1 MKEMYTPM
9 TIAHKS
15 RVLDMTRGDPFRLVL
30 QFSLPLFC
38 SNMLQQVY
46 NLTDTALA
54 GHLLGSAAL
63 AEIGATAA
71 LYGLIMNFAFGM
83 NNGLALTVSR
93 CFGAGEREG
102 IRRAVGWMVTL
113 SAAVSL
119 VLTTVSLLGRGAL
132 LQVLQ
137 VPAEVWDGAAA
148 YLTVILLGIPLTMLY
163 NMEAALLRAVGN
175 SVTPLLFL
183 LFSSVLNVG
192 LDAAFMGPLGMGVRG
207 AAVAT
212 VLAQGISA
220 VLGAVY
226 LVRSYPELHFA
237 PAHFKKSTR
246 RAVMNMFWA
255 GMSMGLMS
263 AIYNLGSVA
272 LQSSINA
279 LGSVYITAQT
289 AARRMA
295 EMYFIPGG
303 ALGIGV
309 ATFSSQNLGA
319 GRRSR
324 IWQSVRAA
332 LKIYFVWWLFVLA
345 FTFLLG
351 EPVLRLIT
359 GSSDARI
366 ISNAMLYLKIS
377 VPIIP
382 PMAVLVILRNML
394 QGIRHTVEPLLA
406 SALELIGKVIFAV
419 WLVPVWGYRAVCFCE
434 PTTWIICF
442 VFILLAVWRCR
453 SDLQDACPPDKTPA

>member
-1 MKEMYTPM
+1 M

-102 IRRAVGWMVTL
+102 IRRAVGWMLTL

>member
-1 MKEMYTPM
+1 M
-9 TIAHKS
+9 TTAHKS

-38 SNMLQQVY
+38 SNLLQQVY

-113 SAAVSL
+113 SAAVSI

-303 ALGIGV
+303 ALGISV

-324 IWQSVRAA
+324 IGQSVRAA

-434 PTTWIICF
+434 PTTWVICF

>member
-1 MKEMYTPM
+1 M
-9 TIAHKS
+9 TTAHKS

-38 SNMLQQVY
+38 SNLLQQVY

-113 SAAVSL
+113 SAAVSI
-119 VLTTVSLLGRGAL
+119 VLTSVSLLGRGAL

-237 PAHFKKSTR
+237 PAHLKKSAR

-303 ALGIGV
+303 ALGISV

-324 IWQSVRAA
+324 IGQSVRAA

-434 PTTWIICF
+434 PTTWVICF

-453 SDLQDACPPDKTPA
+453 SDLQDACPPDKIPT

>member
-1 MKEMYTPM
+1 M
-9 TIAHKS
+9 TTAHKS

-38 SNMLQQVY
+38 SNLLQQVY

-113 SAAVSL
+113 SAAVSI

-237 PAHFKKSTR
+237 PAHLKKSAR

-303 ALGIGV
+303 ALGISV

-324 IWQSVRAA
+324 IGQSVRAA

-434 PTTWIICF
+434 PTTWVICF

>member
-1 MKEMYTPM
+1 M
-9 TIAHKS
+9 TTAHKS

-93 CFGAGEREG
+93 CFGAGEQEG
-102 IRRAVGWMVTL
+102 IRRAVGWMVLL

-132 LQVLQ
+132 LQALQ

-237 PAHFKKSTR
+237 PAHLKKSTR

-303 ALGIGV
+303 ALGISV

-324 IWQSVRAA
+324 IGQSVRAA

-453 SDLQDACPPDKTPA
+453 SDLQDACPPDRTPA

>member
-1 MKEMYTPM
+1 M

>member
-1 MKEMYTPM
+1 M
-9 TIAHKS
+9 TTAHKS

-38 SNMLQQVY
+38 SNLLQQVY

-93 CFGAGEREG
+93 CFGAGEQEG

-113 SAAVSL
+113 SAAVSI

-132 LQVLQ
+132 LHALQ

-192 LDAAFMGPLGMGVRG
+192 LDAAFMGSLGMGVRG

-237 PAHFKKSTR
+237 PAHLKKSTR

-303 ALGIGV
+303 ALGISV

-324 IWQSVRAA
+324 IGQSVRAA

-453 SDLQDACPPDKTPA
+453 SDLQDACPPDRTSA

>member
-1 MKEMYTPM
+1 MYTPM
-9 TIAHKS
+9 TTAHKS

-38 SNMLQQVY
+38 SNLLQQVY

-54 GHLLGSAAL
+54 GHLLGSDAL

-113 SAAVSL
+113 SAAVSI

-237 PAHFKKSTR
+237 PAHLKKSAR

-303 ALGIGV
+303 ALGISV

-324 IWQSVRAA
+324 IGQSVRAA

-453 SDLQDACPPDKTPA
+453 SDLQDACPPDKTPT

>member
-1 MKEMYTPM
+1 M
-9 TIAHKS
+9 TTAHKS

-38 SNMLQQVY
+38 SNLLQQVY

-54 GHLLGSAAL
+54 GHLLGSDAL

-113 SAAVSL
+113 SAAVSI

-237 PAHFKKSTR
+237 PAHFKKSAR

-324 IWQSVRAA
+324 IGQSVRAA

-434 PTTWIICF
+434 PTTWVICF